1 MKMNKEIFLKWI
13 RINILFFMGAFIVA
27 LFLTSLFPDTMLGF
41 IRSWGARSRLVS
53 STLFSEAASKHA
65 LFFKI
70 FAWNGLVLV
79 LCFIA
84 SLFLL
89 APLVIVMM
97 GAFYSLGL
105 MSAIDHFIKGEI
117 WHPLWH
123 SPVLTAIE
131 TSFILLTIT
140 LGSALGTEIFGVKP
154 QKKEI
159 MDYWK
164 RNWKKLLPEQKRD
177 WRVVFEE
184 NKKELILFIIII
196 LTLLLFGAWLEIL
209 G

>member
-1 MKMNKEIFLKWI
+1 MNKEIFLKWV
-13 RINILFFMGAFIVA
+13 RINILFFVGAFIVA

-41 IRSWGARSRLVS
+41 VRSWGARSRLVS
-53 STLFSEAASKHA
+53 STLFGEAASKHV
-65 LFFKI
+65 LFFRI

-79 LCFIA
+79 LYFIA

-89 APLVIVMM
+89 APLVSVIM

-117 WHPLWH
+117 WYPLWH
-123 SPVLTAIE
+123 SPVLIAIE

-140 LGSALGTEIFGVKP
+140 LGSALSTEIFGVKP
-154 QKKEI
+154 ERKEI

-184 NKKELILFIIII
+184 NEKELILFVIII
-196 LTLLLFGAWLEIL
+196 LALLLFGAWFEIW

>member
-1 MKMNKEIFLKWI
+1 MKMNKQTFLKWL
-13 RINILFFMGAFIVA
+13 RINIQFFVGAFIVA
-27 LFLTSLFPDTMLGF
+27 LLLALLFPDIMLGF
-41 IRSWGARSRLVS
+41 VRKWGAYTIAVGPTVS
-53 STLFSEAASKHA
+53 EPASKQA
-65 LFFKI
+65 I
-70 FAWNGLVLV
+70 FINVLTKNSLMTV
-79 LCFIA
+79 FYFIA
-84 SLFLL
+84 SMLFLATLL
-89 APLVIVMM
+89 AMISGV
-97 GAFYSLGL
+97 FYSLGL

-123 SPVLTAIE
+123 SPVLIAIE

-154 QKKEI
+154 ERKEI

-184 NKKELILFIIII
+184 NKKELILSIITI
-196 LTLLLFGAWLEIL
+196 LALLLFGAWFEVW